1 MSEKLYELAE
11 KVINEQEG
19 IKELLDLQNYLNRLK
34 KILGEYETYDKFV
47 TGELGYTEHGGEEET
62 EIYKTFKEFTRAILK
77 DCCTSK
83 AAAEY
88 IIDAE
93 KRMMYQLSGEV
104 QASKV
109 YERFFA
115 TNIHSTKN

>member
-11 KVINEQEG
+11 KAINEQEG
-19 IKELLDLQNYLNRLK
+19 IKELRDLQNYLNRLK
-34 KILGEYETYDKFV
+34 EILGEDETYNKFV
-47 TGELGYTEHGGEEET
+47 TGELGYTEYGGEET
-62 EIYKTFKEFTRAILK
+62 DIYKAFKELTRAILK
-77 DCCTSK
+77 DCCNSK

-93 KRMMYQLSGEV
+93 KKFLYQLSSEV

-109 YERFFA
+109 YEKFLS
-115 TNIHSTKN
+115 NSHSESL